1 MKAIQQAFL
10 VLASIMWLGLALA
23 GCYAPPVSSARLEAD
38 QPTELELSRLYRE
51 RFVTPDKT
59 NFTFGCISGRQIFD
73 GLPFQIGG
81 RVWVYGRQEASTA
94 NKTEADYPDLIGI
107 PVNQKFDELHLL
119 HGARFPDV
127 EGREIASIRL
137 SFADGSRQEFPIRYG
152 GHVRDWQRLPS
163 EEQETLTDPNSKI
176 VWRGQ
181 PGTPRFK
188 STVRLCKTMLR
199 NPSPEKV
206 VTTLDIVSAR
216 HLSAYDLVAATVA
229 KRDPSRTATPPC
241 PPNEPERHFDGKL
254 TVRVVDQATSK
265 PVAGALL
272 NASMN
277 VDDVS
282 VIVTPQFTS
291 EAGEA
296 VFRYPADR
304 TASLWFSAEK
314 EGYSTQS
321 SGAKPG
327 DSDALVMELERPKV
341 LSGIVRGPDGKPA
354 PGVEVRLV
362 GDYSRGDRSIKTD
375 PDGKFEIEWNPR
387 QFGDSERSFCLLVR
401 DPSRNLAV
409 AEDVDQDTAPLDL
422 RLAPA
427 MSVVGRAECGG
438 KPVTNA
444 TAALLFWTGNSG
456 MHLQGMAIK
465 TNTPGRFEIPAL
477 PLDRRY
483 GLYVSAPGYGQKFV
497 NTVNSDEAKRVE
509 VDAVELKPANLKV
522 SGQVLD
528 AEDKPVSEA
537 YVNLYGDGQP
547 NKNVRTD
554 REGRFSFDSV
564 CEGAVRLSANAR
576 NAIGSVSVDGGDTNV
591 VIRLGEQSA
600 MYGGGAAARKL
611 KGTVTDPEGKPVGGA
626 LLAVFPFSNKR
637 WVKSGENGEF
647 SLSYDMQ
654 PWQMQQGGDPCLVAR
669 HAGRELASS
678 VTIEA
683 DATNVT
689 VQLKPALTLT
699 GQVNGPAAVPLANAQ
714 IGVWLLAGRTYSD
727 LLDAPANTDMLG
739 KFEIKNLPPE
749 VELTVYAKA
758 KNHGRQQ
765 QKLEAEAGTN
775 RVELAA
781 FELNAADQV
790 IAGEVVGSDEK
801 PVSGIHVS
809 LSGEG
814 QPDGFV
820 TTDSKGRFSF
830 KVCDGPIRLF
840 ASGQSGYA
848 NTTVAPG
855 DTNIVIQLTR
865 SGSSRIEAP
874 RRASLKDKPLPGL
887 ASVGL
892 AVDAAPTG
900 QPLLLCLLDAEQRP
914 SRRAARLLAERHD
927 ALKTRGVTV
936 LAAQVAVVSAESL
949 QEWTNSSPMPFV
961 VGRIEKPLPVNKWAT
976 GVPSLPWLI
985 LRDAQGNVAAEG
997 FALDELDA
1005 KLEALTK

>member
-1 MKAIQQAFL
+1 MKTGRCL
-10 VLASIMWLGLALA
+10 LLMVVSMTWLGVTQA
-23 GCYAPPVSSARLEAD
+23 GNDAPPVSSARLEAD
-38 QPTELELSRLYRE
+38 QPTELEVSRLYRE

-81 RVWVYGRQEASTA
+81 RVWVYGRQEASSA
-94 NKTEADYPDLIGI
+94 NKTEADYPDIIGI
-107 PVNQKFDELHLL
+107 PVNQKIDELHLL

-137 SFADGSRQEFPIRYG
+137 NFADGSKQEFSIRYG

-163 EEQETLTDPNSKI
+163 EEKETLTDPNSKI

-206 VTTLDIVSAR
+206 VTTLDVVSAR

-229 KRDPSRTATPPC
+229 KRDPSRRMTPPC

-254 TVRVVDQATSK
+254 TVRVVDQATGK

-272 NASMN
+272 NANMN

-296 VFRYPADR
+296 VFRYPVDR

-314 EGYSTQS
+314 EGYATQS

-327 DSDALVMELERPKV
+327 ETDALVMELERPKM
-341 LSGIVRGPDGKPA
+341 LSGIVRGPDGQPA
-354 PGVEVRLV
+354 AGLEVRLV
-362 GDYSRGDRSIKTD
+362 GDYSRDGRGIQTGA
-375 PDGKFEIEWNPR
+375 DGKCEIAWNPR
-387 QFGDSERSFCLLVR
+387 QFGGSDRSFCLLVR
-401 DPSRNLAV
+401 DPARNLAV
-409 AEDVDQDTAPLDL
+409 AEDVDEDTGPLDL

-427 MSVVGRAECGG
+427 MSVAGRAECGG
-438 KPVTNA
+438 KPLPNA
-444 TAALLFWTGNSG
+444 TAALVFWTGNSG
-456 MHLQGMAIK
+456 MHLQGMAIN

-497 NTVNSDEAKRVE
+497 NTVDSDEAKRVE

-537 YVNLYGDGQP
+537 YVNLYGDSQP
-547 NKNVRTD
+547 NGNARTD
-554 REGRFSFDSV
+554 REGRFRFDNV
-564 CEGAVRLSANAR
+564 CEGSVRLSASAGNSH
-576 NAIGSVSVDGGDTNV
+576 GSVSVEGGDTNI
-591 VIRLGEQSA
+591 VIRLGTQSV
-600 MYGGGAAARKL
+600 MYGGGAASRKL

-626 LLAVFPFSNKR
+626 LVAVFPFSNQR
-637 WVKSGENGEF
+637 WVKSGANGEF

-654 PWQMQQGGDPCLVAR
+654 PWQMQQGGDPCLVVR
-669 HAGRELASS
+669 HAARELASS
-678 VTIEA
+678 ATIEA
-683 DATNVT
+683 DATNIT
-689 VQLKPALTLT
+689 VQLKHALTLT
-699 GQVNGPAAVPLANAQ
+699 GQVNGPAGVPLANAQ

-727 LLDAPANTDMLG
+727 LLDAPADTDLLG

-749 VELTVYAKA
+749 AELTVYAKA
-758 KNHGRQQ
+758 KDHGRQQ
-765 QKLEAEAGTN
+765 QKLDAESGTN

-781 FELNAADQV
+781 FELKAADQV

-809 LSGEG
+809 LSGDG

-820 TTDSKGRFSF
+820 MTDSKGRFNF
-830 KVCDGPIRLF
+830 KVCEGPIRLF

-865 SGSSRIEAP
+865 SGSSRIETP
-874 RRASLKDKPLPGL
+874 RRASLQEKPLPGL

-927 ALKTRGVTV
+927 ALKGGGVTV
-936 LAAQVAVVSAESL
+936 LAAQVAVVPAESL
-949 QEWTNSSPMPFV
+949 QAWTSSSPMPFA
-961 VGRIEKPLPVNKWAT
+961 VGCVEKKSSANKWAT
-976 GVPSLPWLI
+976 DVSSLPWLI
-985 LRDAQGNVAAEG
+985 LRDAQGKVAAEG

-1005 KLEALTK
+1005 RLKELKK